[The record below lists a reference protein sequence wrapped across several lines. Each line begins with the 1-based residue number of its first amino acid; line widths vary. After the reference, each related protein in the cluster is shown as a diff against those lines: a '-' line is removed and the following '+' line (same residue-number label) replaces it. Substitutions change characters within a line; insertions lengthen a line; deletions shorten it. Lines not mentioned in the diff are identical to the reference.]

1 MKKLTFTITVAL
13 LLTLCACTRV
23 AINGSEVTARFI
35 NEENSVEVTLTAEDA
50 EALNG
55 LFNDKALY
63 NETPP
68 CGFTKDFAFTLDGK
82 TFCIADDGCP
92 FVYLYESKAYF
103 LLSNEEC
110 GTLKTLL
117 EKYGVVYYVSEESEQ
132 SE

>member
-1 MKKLTFTITVAL
+1 MKKFTFAITVAL
-13 LLTLCACTRV
+13 LLTLSACTRV
-23 AINGSEVTARFI
+23 AINGGEVTARFI
-35 NEENSVEVTLTAEDA
+35 NEENSVESTLAAEDS
-50 EALNG
+50 EALKS

-68 CGFTKDFAFTLDGK
+68 CGFTKDFALTLDGK
-82 TFCIADDGCP
+82 TFCIASDGCP

-110 GTLKTLL
+110 NTLEALL
-117 EKYGVVYYVSEESEQ
+117 KKYGVVYNVSEESEQ